1 MSNETE
7 IMFTGLLKSFVA
19 NGMINLGEQIN
30 PLTGKKE
37 VNLCQ
42 AAYSIKM
49 LEMIKDK
56 TDGNLSASEQEIL
69 KSHLTQLKMLYV
81 KISDN

>member
-1 MSNETE
+1 MSNESE
-7 IMFTGLLKSFVA
+7 IMFNGLLKSFVA

-37 VNLCQ
+37 VNLNQ

-49 LEMIKDK
+49 LEMVKTK
-56 TDGNLSASEQEIL
+56 TDGNLSKNEQDVL
-69 KSHLTQLKMLYV
+69 KEHLTQLKMLYV
-81 KISDN
+81 RISNN